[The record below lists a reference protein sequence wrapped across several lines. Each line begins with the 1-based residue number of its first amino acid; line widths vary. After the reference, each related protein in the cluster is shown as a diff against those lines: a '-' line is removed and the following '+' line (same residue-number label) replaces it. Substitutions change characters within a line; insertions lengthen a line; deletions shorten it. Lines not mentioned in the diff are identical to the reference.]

1 MPDHEFKISLI
12 VHRLKENASLLKEQK
27 NNMLKKMASLPSRLN
42 QNTDG
47 YETLTNSDWNTV
59 TKTNLFASCYLW
71 SMSGF
76 VVYLVIYYSKYF
88 EGNFYVNYAIQGFS
102 DTISLFYVGSLS
114 KMFMGKNSL
123 VKTLKFL
130 VLAMIILTV
139 F

>member
-1 MPDHEFKISLI
+1 
-12 VHRLKENASLLKEQK
+12 
-27 NNMLKKMASLPSRLN
+27 MLKKMASLPSRLN